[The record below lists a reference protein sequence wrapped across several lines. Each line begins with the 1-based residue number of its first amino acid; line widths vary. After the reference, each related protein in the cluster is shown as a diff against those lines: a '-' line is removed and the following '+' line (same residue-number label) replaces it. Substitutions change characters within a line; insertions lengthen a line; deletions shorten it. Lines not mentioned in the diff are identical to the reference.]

1 MTVTKVAST
10 TAAPAFAVDGGAVA
24 VAWQDAHHR
33 VGAAVADAVPFGST
47 ASATPPSPG
56 DVTWGG

>member
-10 TAAPAFAVDGGAVA
+10 TAALAFAVDGGAVA
-24 VAWQDAHHR
+24 VAWQDTNHR
-33 VGAAVADAVPFGST
+33 VGAAVADAAPFGG
-47 ASATPPSPG
+47 AAPAAPPSPG